1 MVVKQKL
8 RGLQAASKAKKQTK
22 QLELQVVALGGRVA
36 ELEQAAAAQGER
48 ERRREAAAA
57 QVATDIL
64 KGKERE
70 WERLSSTAAAK
81 LAESQKEI
89 ADLRNALAARCSSAI
104 QANSVAAVQTKVARE
119 ERGKRV
125 EQEARI
131 AGLDAELEQCK
142 CGKGTWNEPPEGK
155 AGSSYR
161 CKQRGAIRKAGLSFF
176 ADKGSYSKRIAEEA
190 VLNKDVLTH
199 VLESKE
205 VQKKLTEVAKEA
217 VTLQCKIILIRWLC
231 R

>member
-36 ELEQAAAAQGER
+36 ELEQAAAAQGVLCR
-48 ERRREAAAA
+48 EKDMA
-57 QVATDIL
+57 ATDLL
-64 KGKERE
+64 KGKEKA